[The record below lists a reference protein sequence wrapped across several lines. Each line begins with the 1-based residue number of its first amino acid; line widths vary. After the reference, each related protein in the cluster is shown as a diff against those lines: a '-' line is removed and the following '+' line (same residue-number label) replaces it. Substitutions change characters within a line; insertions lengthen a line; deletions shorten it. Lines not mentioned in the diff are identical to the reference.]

1 VKPNSQLVKDRF
13 VHAQQYLNEVA
24 LVLEHPLDEYMK
36 DLGLQLKA
44 ERLFEVLS
52 QIILDICTHLV
63 SREKTAD
70 PPKSYG
76 DCMLLLEDM
85 GVLDKANGEGAKFQT
100 IIKMRNFIVHDY
112 ARIDNKV
119 VYTSLE
125 QLAEDFPLYQKRVLT
140 WLSQTS
146 NKK

>member
-1 VKPNSQLVKDRF
+1 MKPNSQLIKDKF
-13 VHAQQYLNEVA
+13 VHAQRYLNEVA
-24 LVLEHPLDEYMK
+24 LVLEHPLEEYVT

-52 QIILDICTHLV
+52 QIILDVCTHLV

-70 PPKSYG
+70 PPGSYG

-85 GVLDKANGEGAKFQT
+85 GVLKKVNGEGAKFQT
-100 IIKMRNFIVHDY
+100 MIKMRNFIVYDY
-112 ARIDNKV
+112 ARIDNKI

-125 QLAEDFPLYQKRVLT
+125 QLVEDFPLYQKRVLA
-140 WLSQTS
+140 WLSHVS
-146 NKK
+146 RE

>member
-1 VKPNSQLVKDRF
+1 MKPNSQLIKDKF
-13 VHAQQYLNEVA
+13 VHAQRYLHEVD
-24 LVLEHPLDEYMK
+24 LVLEHPLDEYAN

-52 QIILDICTHLV
+52 QIILDVCTHLV

-76 DCMLLLEDM
+76 DCMFLLEDM
-85 GVLDKANGEGAKFQT
+85 GVLNRSNGEGAKFQNM
-100 IIKMRNFIVHDY
+100 IEMRNFIVHDY
-112 ARIDNKV
+112 ARIDNKI

-125 QLAEDFPLYQKRVLT
+125 QLVDDFPLYQKRVID
-140 WLSQTS
+140 WLSKAS
-146 NKK
+146 L